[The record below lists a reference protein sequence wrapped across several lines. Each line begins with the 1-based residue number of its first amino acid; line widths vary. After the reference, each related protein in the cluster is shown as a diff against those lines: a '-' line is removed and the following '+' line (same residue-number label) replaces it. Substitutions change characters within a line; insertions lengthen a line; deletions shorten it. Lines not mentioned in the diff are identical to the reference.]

1 MSEFD
6 KFWMELVKA
15 QPRLLEGSEHI
26 TFTVT
31 GFRKILEQTFEDGRK
46 VGVGSRFGV
55 DINNL
60 LSGVKE

>member
-15 QPRLLEGSEHI
+15 QPRLLEGSERI

-31 GFRKILEQTFEDGRK
+31 GFRKILEQAFLEGRK
-46 VGVGSRFGV
+46 TATGSKFGV
-55 DINNL
+55 SIDNFLQGID
-60 LSGVKE
+60 E